1 MTTLKS
7 TGLGEYADCWT
18 GRKNDGKNAANWWRR
33 ESERTD
39 KDTEK
44 ENILKRRKMRNQAD

>member
-1 MTTLKS
+1 MTEKKML
-7 TGLGEYADCWT
+7 
-18 GRKNDGKNAANWWRR
+18 RNWWRR

-39 KDTEK
+39 KDTGK